1 MCCPSNLTIICP
13 FSNCYAVLAQQRE
26 SIHEEFE
33 LIKKTA
39 CITDSGSNFVKY
51 FRLFGAALPLSCVVT
66 SVTLEENPTIQSVL
80 ENKEASDND
89 NSQVS
94 DSESQDDNQE
104 VVGDEEDM
112 MITKIFT
119 ALKNKTDIEKVEA
132 FFVPSHRRCA
142 VHQIN

>member
-1 MCCPSNLTIICP
+1 M
-13 FSNCYAVLAQQRE
+13 
-26 SIHEEFE
+26 
-33 LIKKTA
+33 IKKTTA

-51 FRLFGAALPLSCVVT
+51 FRLFGARPLSCVVT

-80 ENKEASDND
+80 ENEEASDND

-104 VVGDEEDM
+104 VVSDEEDM
-112 MITKIFT
+112 IITKIFT
-119 ALKNKTDIEKVEA
+119 ALKNKTDIENVEA
-132 FFVPSHRRCA
+132 FFVTSHRRCA